1 MNQNY
6 VMDKLTL
13 TDLRHPEK
21 IVIPKFQR
29 GIVWTTKKRKEF
41 IDTVKSGD
49 PFGVVLVSQAKP
61 GAPYVLIDG
70 LQRLSTLRA
79 YDENPLEFI
88 DENDKFIDAEKLTA
102 IFSVKYTLMG
112 RPLPNDSKLDKEK
125 KTFLKRMIASIKK
138 EPKIPKA
145 MQIWPQMAEILQI
158 DVNRYEALSAF
169 TDFYDTFVENLKL
182 PDIIIHAIVY
192 QGPEER
198 LPTVFENL
206 NTTSVALTKYEIF
219 SSKWSDLKYIIN
231 DEEII
236 KNVWSKYANLKR
248 SSSFSID
255 TSEEDLRENGITLFE
270 YCFAFSEIVN
280 NEDADYKFL
289 FTKGKKSTDPTGFN
303 LIALACGLAES
314 KSDDLWKDEFLGH
327 SSQKFLIDLKE
338 ALLDCI
344 KIVANNLREWVYDLK
359 GTAIKNSSL
368 YQIYHLVISVF
379 KNIYTLNLVS
389 KTVERK
395 ETQEAKEWL
404 KNFNMYSYKWY
415 LYHHLIKF
423 WSENRQSSNLLALT
437 KSALENEYYVTNISR
452 NMWENAIKE
461 YMKGLHMT
469 ATTRSIED
477 DSELLLNYL
486 YKFLI
491 KQDENRKKYFRKE
504 TENGEEIVFDI
515 EHIVPVN
522 KFDKFDEDFPISA
535 LGNLCYLPIKDNR
548 SKRDK
553 TIYEYALD
561 RPSLTY
567 NEEFLS
573 LIDYPTRQ
581 ELEFINC
588 PQEQFQNEYLELIEK
603 RENSLLNRFVELI
616 MDESL

>member
-1 MNQNY
+1 M
-6 VMDKLTL
+6 
-13 TDLRHPEK
+13 
-21 IVIPKFQR
+21 
-29 GIVWTTKKRKEF
+29 
-41 IDTVKSGD
+41 
-49 PFGVVLVSQAKP
+49 
-61 GAPYVLIDG
+61 
-70 LQRLSTLRA
+70 
-79 YDENPLEFI
+79 
-88 DENDKFIDAEKLTA
+88 
-102 IFSVKYTLMG
+102 
-112 RPLPNDSKLDKEK
+112 
-125 KTFLKRMIASIKK
+125 
-138 EPKIPKA
+138 
-145 MQIWPQMAEILQI
+145 
-158 DVNRYEALSAF
+158 
-169 TDFYDTFVENLKL
+169 